1 MKKVAFKMR
10 VAGVDDAGR
19 GSVIGPLVIAGVLVE
34 EKNLPRLIAL
44 GVKDSKLLS
53 PHRREQLEQEIKKLV
68 LQFHVVKLPP
78 IEIDQVVETGK
89 KLHKLNRLEADTMA
103 EVIEVLNP
111 DIAYVD
117 ASDVLAERFKEHI
130 QEKLPFKVKIV
141 SEHKADVT
149 YPVVSAAS
157 IIAKVERDRAIQE
170 LSKKYC
176 DIGAG
181 YPSDPKTIR
190 FLENWITKYGSYPD
204 FVRKSWK
211 PAKRLK
217 EEAKAKQTMLL

>member
-1 MKKVAFKMR
+1 MR

-19 GSVIGPLVIAGVLVE
+19 GSVIGPLAIAGVVIE
-34 EKNLPRLIAL
+34 EENLSGLRNL

-53 PHRREQLEQEIKKLV
+53 ALRREQLEQEIKKLV
-68 LQFHVVKLPP
+68 RQFYVVKLSPA
-78 IEIDQVVETGK
+78 EIDQVVETKK
-89 KLHKLNRLEADTMA
+89 KLHKLNRLEAHAMA
-103 EVIEVLNP
+103 KVIEALKP

-130 QEKLPFKVKIV
+130 AEKLPFKVKIV
-141 SEHKADVT
+141 SEHKADAT

-157 IIAKVERDRAIQE
+157 IIAKVERDRAVQE
-170 LSKKYC
+170 LTKKYG
-176 DIGAG
+176 DVGAG
-181 YPSDPKTIR
+181 YPSDPRTIR

-217 EEAKAKQTMLL
+217 GEAEAKQTRLF

>member
-1 MKKVAFKMR
+1 MK

-19 GSVIGPLVIAGVLVE
+19 GSVIGPLVIAGIMVE
-34 EKNLPRLIAL
+34 EENLSRLRAL

-53 PHRREQLEQEIKKLV
+53 PRRRQQLIQEILKLA
-68 LQFHVVKLPP
+68 LRFHVIKLSPAQ
-78 IEIDQVVETGK
+78 IDQVVEKGR
-89 KLHKLNRLEADTMA
+89 KLYKLNRLEAHAMA
-103 EVIEVLNP
+103 KVIEALKP

-130 QEKLPFKVKIV
+130 AEKLPFKVKIV
-141 SEHKADVT
+141 SEHKADAT

-157 IIAKVERDRAIQE
+157 IIAKVERDRAVQE
-170 LSKKYC
+170 LTKKYG
-176 DIGAG
+176 DMGAG

-190 FLENWITKYGSYPD
+190 FLENWITKYGAYPD

-211 PAKRLK
+211 PAKRLQG
-217 EEAKAKQTMLL
+217 EAKVKQTRLV